1 MTSLA
6 CGLCHLLLGGPEFP
20 EPHRAGEAPLDV
32 REVEPDEVLALRLLS
47 VDDEDEGRHPV

>member
-20 EPHRAGEAPLDV
+20 EPHGAGEAPLDV
-32 REVEPDEVLALRLLS
+32 REVEPDEVLALRLFP
-47 VDDEDEGRHPV
+47 VYDEDEGRHPV